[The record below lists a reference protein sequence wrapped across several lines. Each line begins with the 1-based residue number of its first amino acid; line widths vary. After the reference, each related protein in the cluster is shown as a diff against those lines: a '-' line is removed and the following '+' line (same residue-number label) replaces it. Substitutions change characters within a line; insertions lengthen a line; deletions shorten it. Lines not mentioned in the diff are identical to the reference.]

1 MRRILFYL
9 FCCFFCLVSF
19 SPDSAAQRTSNK
31 TVHLGISQQVSCY
44 SIPSGG
50 LDLSGG
56 MYFMHSYWKA
66 GISATDYNQ
75 KISGTN
81 VNGEYFDHV
90 HFIAYGEWMYRIF
103 ATYSRN
109 INLYA
114 GGGIFL
120 GCNAYELFRSLPKEY
135 RTGFPSAEFIYG
147 LRPSI
152 EMEAFVSR
160 NVALVLGVH
169 SPITFSSSVSKDIWH
184 VVGSL
189 GVRVNL

>member
-1 MRRILFYL
+1 MKRILFYL
-9 FCCFFCLVSF
+9 SCSFLCLLISIEQGY
-19 SPDSAAQRTSNK
+19 AQRTSNK
-31 TVHLGISQQVSCY
+31 TVHLGLSQQVSCY

-50 LDLSGG
+50 LDLYGG
-56 MYFMHSYWKA
+56 MYLMHSYWRA

-90 HFIAYGEWMYRIF
+90 HFLAYGDWMYRVLGS
-103 ATYSRN
+103 YSRSV
-109 INLYA
+109 NLYA

-120 GCNAYELFRSLPKEY
+120 GCNAYELFRKLPQEY
-135 RTGFPSAEFIYG
+135 RTGYPSAEFIYG
-147 LRPSI
+147 IRPSI
-152 EMEAFVSR
+152 EMEAFVSKK
-160 NVALVLGVH
+160 VAIILGVH
-169 SPITFSSSVSKDIWH
+169 SPITFSSSISTDIWH